1 MEENQ
6 SRGSSRRRRRGL
18 RGGGGRGGEG
28 SEEGAREEGG
38 RGGGGCEE
46 GAREG
51 GGFPPMRTGQCG
63 RARSAQ
69 KLMLICTNFNT
80 TRLGHAP
87 GRKAQ
92 VVFVICQE
100 DH

>member
-1 MEENQ
+1 MKKGPE
-6 SRGSSRRRRRGL
+6 RRGV
-18 RGGGGRGGEG
+18 
-28 SEEGAREEGG
+28 EEEEDVKKGPE
-38 RGGGGCEE
+38 R
-46 GAREG
+46 
-51 GGFPPMRTGQCG
+51 GGFPPRRTGQCG

-92 VVFVICQE
+92 VVFVNCQE
-100 DH
+100 EV